1 MNFDTKVLQLVNKAE
16 QKLDKFFK
24 ELENIAFINQKKVLE
39 AFQNNNVALR
49 HFSGT
54 TGYGYDDI
62 GRDTLCK
69 VYADIFHTES
79 AIVSPLIASG
89 THALTLALFGILRP
103 NDKMLAISGAPY
115 DTLLSVINGENIGS
129 LKDFGVSYE
138 EIALVNNDFDL
149 EKIQKSIKNQ
159 TPKLIFIGRY
169 RGYEWRDALS
179 IEKIEKVI
187 SFIKK
192 INSNIVVM
200 VDNCYGEFMDTLE
213 PSDANADLIVGS
225 LIKNAGGGLA
235 PTGGYIAG
243 KEKYVEQVA
252 YRLTSP
258 SIGMEIGS
266 YTSGYTQFYQG
277 VFMAP
282 HVAMNATKGSAL
294 FGQVFSD
301 LGYQVCPNPTAKCN
315 DTVRSIKFNTKE
327 ELIGFIQSIQKVSP
341 IDSNVLPMPWD
352 MPGYDSQVIMAAG
365 TFVGGSSIELSADSP
380 IKEPYIAYVQ
390 GGLTY
395 EHVKIAVIMCVQ
407 ELITNNNLK
416 ID

>member
-1 MNFDTKVLQLVNKAE
+1 MNFDTKVLQIVNNAE
-16 QKLDKFFK
+16 QKLTDFFK
-24 ELENIAFINQKKVLE
+24 ELENIAFLNQNKVLE

-69 VYADIFHTES
+69 VFADTFHSEA

-89 THALTLALFGILRP
+89 THALTLALFGVLRP

-115 DTLLSVINGENIGS
+115 DTLLSVIQGENIGS

-138 EIALVNNDFDL
+138 QIALKNNDFDFD
-149 EKIQKSIKNQ
+149 EIKKSIQNKV
-159 TPKLIFIGRY
+159 PKLIFIGRS

-179 IEKIEKVI
+179 VLKIGKVI
-187 SFIKK
+187 DFIKK
-192 INSNIVVM
+192 IDKNIIIM
-200 VDNCYGEFMDTLE
+200 VDNCYGEFMDTIE
-213 PSDANADLIVGS
+213 PTDVGAEMMVGS
-225 LIKNAGGGLA
+225 LIKNPGGGLA

-243 KEKYVEQVA
+243 KQDVIEQVA
-252 YRLTSP
+252 FRLTSP

-266 YTSGYTQFYQG
+266 YTGGYQQFYQG
-277 VFMAP
+277 LFLAP
-282 HVAMNATKGSAL
+282 HITMNATKGSAL

-301 LGYQVCPNPTAKCN
+301 LGYDVCPNPTAKCN
-315 DTVRSIKFNTKE
+315 DTVRSIKFNTE
-327 ELIGFIQSIQKVSP
+327 NELISFIQSIQKASP
-341 IDSNVLPMPWD
+341 IDSNVLPLPWD
-352 MPGYDSQVIMAAG
+352 MPGYDDQVIMAAG
-365 TFVGGSSIELSADSP
+365 TFTGGSSIELSADSP

-395 EHVKIAVIMCVQ
+395 EHVKIAVLMCVS
-407 ELITNNNLK
+407 ELLANKNK
-416 ID
+416 

>member
-1 MNFDTKVLQLVNKAE
+1 MNFDSKVIEIVNNAE
-16 QKLDKFFK
+16 AKLTEFFK
-24 ELENIAFINQKKVLE
+24 ELDNIALTNQKKVLE

-69 VYADIFHTES
+69 LFADVFHSES

-115 DTLLSVINGENIGS
+115 DTLLSVISGDNIGS

-138 EIALVNNDFDL
+138 QIALKNNDFDL
-149 EKIQKSIKNQ
+149 ENIEKSIKAK
-159 TPKLIFIGRY
+159 TPKLIFIGRS

-179 IEKIEKVI
+179 ISQIENVIKFIRKIDK
-187 SFIKK
+187 
-192 INSNIVVM
+192 NIVIM

-213 PSDANADLIVGS
+213 PTDVDADIMVGS

-243 KEKYVEQVA
+243 KEKYIEQVA

-266 YTSGYTQFYQG
+266 YAYGYQPFYQG
-277 VFMAP
+277 LFLAP
-282 HVAMNATKGSAL
+282 HTTINATKGSAL
-294 FGQVFSD
+294 FGQVFND
-301 LGYQVCPNPTAKCN
+301 LGYEVCPKPTAKCN

-327 ELIGFIQSIQKVSP
+327 ELISFIQSIQKASP
-341 IDSNVLPMPWD
+341 IDSNVLPMPWA
-352 MPGYDSQVIMAAG
+352 MPGYDEEVIMAAG
-365 TFVGGSSIELSADSP
+365 TFVAGASIELSADSP

-395 EHVKIAVIMCVQ
+395 EHIKLATILCTQ
-407 ELITNNNLK
+407 ELLINKN
-416 ID
+416 